1 MKKINQKQIE
11 YAIKNNAISSMNKEQ
26 LEYIIYEEQ
35 LTLEQLKQTK
45 KAMEKFNF
53 SNFDKETV
61 NDLINDFNS
70 KDSDNIIRHFNAQF
84 EKKIQGYSINE
95 LNKIRKETIPNDGT
109 GLYET
114 ITKVINEKETS
125 KFKNVALSFF
135 LFFFLFGKRKK
146 GSLDNNKFSKIE
158 TDAMKTGN
166 YDKTSFEEQ
175 EYESD
180 DYYSEDVD

>member
-84 EKKIQGYSINE
+84 EKK
-95 LNKIRKETIPNDGT
+95 KRFIR
-109 GLYET
+109 
-114 ITKVINEKETS
+114 
-125 KFKNVALSFF
+125 
-135 LFFFLFGKRKK
+135 
-146 GSLDNNKFSKIE
+146 
-158 TDAMKTGN
+158 
-166 YDKTSFEEQ
+166 
-175 EYESD
+175 
-180 DYYSEDVD
+180 